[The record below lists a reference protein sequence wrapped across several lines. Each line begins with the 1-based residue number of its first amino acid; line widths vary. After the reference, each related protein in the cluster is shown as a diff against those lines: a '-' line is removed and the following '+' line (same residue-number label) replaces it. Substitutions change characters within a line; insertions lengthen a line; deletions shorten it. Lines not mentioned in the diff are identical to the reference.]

1 DQLLK
6 DFDNLRLEVIVPPIQ
21 TSARIAALTIRP
33 TLRDRIRAAQDGDP
47 FLQKIKSEDRQKS
60 YADRRRKDLSFN
72 VGDKVFLKVAPMKG
86 VLRFGKKGKL
96 QPRFIGPF
104 EILQKVGNAAYR
116 IALPPD
122 LSAIHNVFHVSMLRQ
137 YVSDPSHVV
146 NYQPLDIKSNMTYE
160 EKPVSILDR
169 RIQRLRT
176 KEIPLVRVQWRNHN
190 VEESTWER
198 EDEIKIKYPELF
210 N

>member
-1 DQLLK
+1 
-6 DFDNLRLEVIVPPIQ
+6 
-21 TSARIAALTIRP
+21 
-33 TLRDRIRAAQDGDP
+33 
-47 FLQKIKSEDRQKS
+47 
-60 YADRRRKDLSFN
+60 
-72 VGDKVFLKVAPMKG
+72 MKG

-122 LSAIHNVFHVSMLRQ
+122 LSTVHDVFHVSMLRQ

-146 NYQPLDIKSNMTYE
+146 NYQPLDIKSNMTYK

-176 KEIPLVRVQWRNHN
+176 KEIPSFGAIQYGAFDTGAAPGIRIGWNTR
-190 VEESTWER
+190 
-198 EDEIKIKYPELF
+198 
-210 N
+210 